1 MSNAGLS
8 VASASSKCMT
18 AGWWIGLLSGAVVVV
33 YGEWSR
39 HGGEQAAWL
48 FDINIDSTPYVLW
61 LLMLPLCWWI
71 REPLFSWP
79 PRCVRLCRS
88 WFGDPASTTNASTD
102 VLRTGLLMSVVAAVA
117 VLSCWQV
124 ADLPAAEHGPAF
136 GLLPPAFHDEFSYL
150 FQAETFRAGR
160 WSFDSHPTV
169 PRMFDQMHV
178 LNEGHFASRY
188 FPGAGAWIAP
198 FLTFGSPYVGHWLA
212 TALIAAFVVAIGR
225 ELSCNGVGLLAG
237 LLTALAPGMNLFGN
251 LLLAH
256 QPTLVGLSLFIWA
269 CLRLFR
275 LLGNSLDRSELSVTV
290 RPLFCWA
297 LLASSGLAFG
307 MLCRPMTAAGVG
319 LPFGIWLACWLG
331 RHGRKSRSAT
341 VAVIVG
347 FGLPLALAFGVLGW
361 QNLGI
366 TGQLMK
372 SPYSLYTEL
381 FTPRHQYGFNNVVRA
396 EAHLTERVLDHYD
409 RWAEN
414 LTPTLAA
421 WNVGIRLLASWLWT
435 LGPVAILISLG
446 AFIGGQIGN
455 PARRWWLI
463 PAAILSLHLV
473 HVPYWFSGI
482 MHWHYVFESGPLWC
496 LIVACAT
503 ERLGLFFRGC
513 DRPLM
518 PLWWG
523 AALLTAVSVNQFA
536 FAPLWSISRV
546 EAGMHEL
553 AFSRLKQFE
562 FQRAIAAIPRDTP
575 AIVFVR
581 HDPADRHIDYVSNHP
596 SLSGPLLIARLPVD
610 SKTSEEETLN
620 LAIQAFP
627 ERRLFVFDAKQ
638 RMLLQIR

>member
-1 MSNAGLS
+1 M
-8 VASASSKCMT
+8 
-18 AGWWIGLLSGAVVVV
+18 
-33 YGEWSR
+33 
-39 HGGEQAAWL
+39 
-48 FDINIDSTPYVLW
+48 
-61 LLMLPLCWWI
+61 
-71 REPLFSWP
+71 
-79 PRCVRLCRS
+79 
-88 WFGDPASTTNASTD
+88 
-102 VLRTGLLMSVVAAVA
+102 
-117 VLSCWQV
+117 
-124 ADLPAAEHGPAF
+124 
-136 GLLPPAFHDEFSYL
+136 
-150 FQAETFRAGR
+150 
-160 WSFDSHPTV
+160 
-169 PRMFDQMHV
+169 
-178 LNEGHFASRY
+178 
-188 FPGAGAWIAP
+188 
-198 FLTFGSPYVGHWLA
+198 
-212 TALIAAFVVAIGR
+212 
-225 ELSCNGVGLLAG
+225 
-237 LLTALAPGMNLFGN
+237 
-251 LLLAH
+251 
-256 QPTLVGLSLFIWA
+256 
-269 CLRLFR
+269 
-275 LLGNSLDRSELSVTV
+275 
-290 RPLFCWA
+290 
-297 LLASSGLAFG
+297 
-307 MLCRPMTAAGVG
+307 
-319 LPFGIWLACWLG
+319 
-331 RHGRKSRSAT
+331 
-341 VAVIVG
+341 AVIVG

-361 QNLGI
+361 QNLSI

-396 EAHLTERVLDHYD
+396 EAHLTGRVLDHYD

-446 AFIGGQIGN
+446 AFIGGQFGN

-463 PAAILSLHLV
+463 LAAILSLHLV

-496 LIVACAT
+496 LIVACAM
-503 ERLGLFFRGC
+503 ERLGKFFRGC

-523 AALLTAVSVNQFA
+523 AVLLTAVSVNQFA

-562 FQRAIAAIPRDTP
+562 FQRAIAAIPRDMP

-638 RMLLQIR
+638 RKLLQIR